1 MSWLL
6 GARKYHKVTLHNLT
20 QEIYWDGHKVAAP
33 TWVRRREELSRRQA
47 YIGFLEEFSRVI
59 SEICI

>member
-1 MSWLL
+1 M

-47 YIGFLEEFSRVI
+47 YIGLCGVKFFRVEISRG
-59 SEICI
+59 